1 MVHRSDLSEEFRG
14 DSTNTMNIQL
24 SNDNVEC
31 DRFEMGVPNSKSS
44 ETTKTKAKQ
53 PC

>member
-1 MVHRSDLSEEFRG
+1 
-14 DSTNTMNIQL
+14 MNIRL